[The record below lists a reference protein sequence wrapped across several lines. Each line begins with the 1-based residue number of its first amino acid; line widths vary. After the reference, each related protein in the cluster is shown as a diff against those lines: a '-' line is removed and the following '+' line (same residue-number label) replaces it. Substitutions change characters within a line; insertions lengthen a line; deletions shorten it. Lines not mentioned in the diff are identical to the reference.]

1 MSVKL
6 PVSLAGGPETTW
18 RRSSPRCPHSQ
29 VNNLT
34 YPSSQDPL
42 RTVLSLSGSDVEAED
57 DEDDGLARHVWDK
70 YTNSKTDLTKTRERR
85 ENISALRKP
94 VSLLEMTSE
103 VNNLATAP
111 KVTEEYKPG
120 DKKTPSGNV
129 VESESE
135 KSKVLQL
142 RKKPSVDLTG
152 TASKDSESA
161 GSTLTRLFGSKVKFT
176 FTINGW

>member
-1 MSVKL
+1 M
-6 PVSLAGGPETTW
+6 
-18 RRSSPRCPHSQ
+18 
-29 VNNLT
+29 
-34 YPSSQDPL
+34 
-42 RTVLSLSGSDVEAED
+42 SLSGSDVEA
-57 DEDDGLARHVWDK
+57 EDDGLARHVWDK

-120 DKKTPSGNV
+120 DKKTPSGKV

-135 KSKVLQL
+135 L

-176 FTINGW
+176 FTFNGW